1 MVELETTLNEH
12 IATLTL
18 SRAAQRNALSASLV
32 EALITAVNEAERDD
46 RVRVVVLTGAGDK
59 AFCAGGDLSGS
70 GGDDG
75 FLAQHDARRRYAAL
89 LERLVSLEKPVV
101 ARVNGHALAGGLGLV
116 CACDLAISTDDA
128 FFGTPEVNVGL
139 FPYMVTA
146 LLFRQLTPKHASEL
160 VLTGERISAAQA
172 VQMGLINRAVPRSQL
187 DEAVGALAFKLAAKS
202 PAVVRL
208 GKRALRQTRDLA
220 LAPALELLAAQLS
233 INTLADDA
241 AEGIAAFLEKRP
253 PNWTGR

>member
-1 MVELETTLNEH
+1 MVELETTRNEH
-12 IATLTL
+12 VATLTL
-18 SRAAQRNALSASLV
+18 SRVAQRNALSASLV
-32 EALITAVNEAERDD
+32 EALIAAVDAAERDE

-70 GGDDG
+70 GGDEG
-75 FLAQHDARRRYAAL
+75 FLAQHDARRRYALL

-128 FFGTPEVNVGL
+128 SFGTPEVNVGL

-146 LLFRQLTPKHASEL
+146 LLFRQLAPKHASEL
-160 VLTGERISAAQA
+160 VLTGERINANQA
-172 VQMGLINRAVPRSQL
+172 VQMGLINQAVPRSLL
-187 DEAVGALAFKLAAKS
+187 DEAVGTLTSKLAAKS
-202 PAVVRL
+202 PVVLRL

-220 LAPALELLAAQLS
+220 LTPALELLAAQLS
-233 INTLADDA
+233 INTLSEDA
-241 AEGIAAFLEKRP
+241 AEGIGAFLEKRVP
-253 PNWTGR
+253 DWTGR